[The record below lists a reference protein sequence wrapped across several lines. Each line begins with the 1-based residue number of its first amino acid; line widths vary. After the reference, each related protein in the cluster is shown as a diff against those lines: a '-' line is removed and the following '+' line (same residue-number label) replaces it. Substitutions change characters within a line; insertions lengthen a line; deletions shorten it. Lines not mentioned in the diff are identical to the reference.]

1 MEEPIYKSDVFINID
16 HKLHRKKLCFPGLIG
31 IGIIDLCHHCR
42 RTSVSRR
49 KVIYL
54 NGITNQNHCCGF
66 RSTYG
71 RQTTPSKIQASSQE
85 IYGYAFH
92 VLKRNQFI
100 FSIEYNQVDNKR
112 QKLCS
117 ANEKSLSI
125 PAHYLHELIFRKL
138 LIRIKC
144 SIIAKNSSKLKFV
157 DNLWMSNDG
166 I

>member
-1 MEEPIYKSDVFINID
+1 M
-16 HKLHRKKLCFPGLIG
+16 
-31 IGIIDLCHHCR
+31 
-42 RTSVSRR
+42 
-49 KVIYL
+49 

-92 VLKRNQFI
+92 VLKRNHHIISSI
-100 FSIEYNQVDNKR
+100 FSTEYNQVDNKR

-117 ANEKSLSI
+117 AHEMPLSI
-125 PAHYLHELIFRKL
+125 PAHYLHELIFHKL

-144 SIIAKNSSKLKFV
+144 SIVAKNSSKLKFV
-157 DNLWMSNDG
+157 DDLWMSNDG